1 MAEEPLEPVGPPPEE
16 TQNRTFVL
24 IALGLGG
31 LFIVGLIFI
40 ALFAF
45 VIAPGQRKARN
56 AAATGISAANATV
69 AHAITA
75 TYLAFTPAGA
85 GTVVAAVTQ
94 AGPAATST
102 PLIPPTVTNT
112 LPPTNT
118 SAPTPTS
125 PPGVAGAAT
134 NTPQPLK
141 TRTPTPSAVGG
152 ARTPTR
158 VPTATALPATGFAD
172 DVGAPGLLLLG
183 LGLIAVLFIARR
195 LRLSRT

>member
-1 MAEEPLEPVGPPPEE
+1 MAEEPLEPIGPPPEE

-45 VIAPGQRKARN
+45 VISPGQKNARN
-56 AAATGISAANATV
+56 KAATGTSAANAAV
-69 AHAITA
+69 AKAITA
-75 TYLAFTPAGA
+75 THLAFTPAGA
-85 GTVVAAVTQ
+85 GTIVAAVTQ
-94 AGPAATST
+94 AGPEASST

-118 SAPTPTS
+118 NAPAPTS
-125 PPGVAGAAT
+125 PPGAAT

-152 ARTPTR
+152 VAKTPTR
-158 VPTATALPATGFAD
+158 VPTATALPVTGFAD
-172 DVGAPGLLLLG
+172 EFGVPGVLLLG
-183 LGLIAVLFIARR
+183 VGLIAVLFIARR